1 MARNI
6 ELLLLN
12 TVENLGIV
20 GDVVRVKSGYARNYL
35 LPHGL
40 AEPPTPAK
48 IYALK
53 EQRAK
58 AQTELSAQRAVREQ
72 LVEQLADVTVT
83 IERSCNDQGA
93 LYGSVTQ
100 RDVSDAL
107 QAAGYGVDVRFVRL
121 GHAIRRIGEYPV
133 PIQFDKELRAEATL
147 FVKPDRE
154 LEDLAEPEASQDQ
167 ADEPSAETDP
177 SEEKPPLR
185 RKAKTTKAKA

>member
-58 AQTELSAQRAVREQ
+58 AQSELSAQRVVREQ

-133 PIQFDKELRAEATL
+133 PIQ
-147 FVKPDRE
+147 
-154 LEDLAEPEASQDQ
+154 DQ
-167 ADEPSAETDP
+167 WVVT
-177 SEEKPPLR
+177 
-185 RKAKTTKAKA
+185 